1 MAPELS
7 IVFTSYNHK
16 EFLRQAVESLLEQT
30 YRNFELIIIDD
41 CSTDGSQEILL
52 EYENVPNVKLFL
64 RENNSGSYVKASN
77 FGAAQAKGK
86 YLLFAQCDDFAEP
99 QQIQLLM
106 EAFNQHPSIGVSFC
120 RSTLVNENGQDIGDD
135 FSIRESSFRELC
147 KTDTIISGKQI
158 RTFFSKS
165 CVIPN
170 LSAAVIKHDL
180 YLKSGG
186 LSEQYLVAA
195 DWAFWLKLSELCDFY
210 YNAKPLNNFRQHKTT
225 IRSTIKIK
233 KQILEIYQLF
243 YNHIDEFKLIGK
255 DKCDFKIGAGAIWLS
270 YISQGP
276 KAWLLSFPEVL
287 KSTFKYEKLNLWY
300 LLLGLIYKTKE
311 FFKRS

>member
-1 MAPELS
+1 MEPELS

-16 EFLRQAVESLLEQT
+16 EFLRQAVDSLLAQT

-41 CSTDGSQEILL
+41 CSTDGSQQILL
-52 EYENVPNVKLFL
+52 EYENVANVKLFL
-64 RENNSGSYVKASN
+64 REKNSGSYVKASN

-99 QQIQLLM
+99 EQIQQLM
-106 EAFNQHPSIGVSFC
+106 NAFNLHQTIGVSFC
-120 RSTLVNENGQDIGDD
+120 RSTLVNESGKVIGDD
-135 FSIRESSFRELC
+135 FSIRESSFRALC
-147 KTDTIISGKQI
+147 KTDTVITGKQI

-170 LSAAVIKHDL
+170 LSAAVIKHEL

-195 DWAFWLKLSELCDFY
+195 DWAFWLRLSELCDFY
-210 YNAKPLNNFRQHKTT
+210 YTAKPLNNFRQHKTT

-233 KQILEIYQLF
+233 KQIVEIYQLF
-243 YNHIDEFKLIGK
+243 YNHIEEYKLTGK
-255 DKCDFKIGAGAIWLS
+255 DKLDFRVGAGAIWLS
-270 YISQGP
+270 YFSQGP
-276 KAWLLSFPEVL
+276 KAWLLSFPELL
-287 KSTFKYEKLNLWY
+287 KSTFKFEKLNLLY
-300 LLLGLIYKTKE
+300 LLLGLFHKVKE
-311 FFKRS
+311 SLKRS